1 MAFTPSLI
9 FGSPSRG
16 LVRAGQ
22 VDRLQQFSSFR
33 FSPSASS
40 GKSLK
45 AQQYFGQNIR
55 KIGDSEDYKPSSCLP
70 FANSLPGV
78 CVLEKSQRFDSLRS
92 TFNEVRVNIEQV
104 DCSSETTIPSEERK
118 DNLKLDDKTDSFS
131 KMRATETASCSIIPR
146 KDNGRM
152 KADSKFKRFSSIR
165 SSLKKIKSS
174 VNTGAN
180 GVSSNSPG
188 EKCRSIQEI
197 FSPVKSKGH
206 ENSSKLETLLSPFK
220 KDEDIISPM
229 KRKEDPELK
238 IRIVDENSDLSD
250 IVKDASTMSGFSSS
264 ILAKYRRH
272 RMSLMFEDRC
282 CEHIDL
288 GSDFLMCLE
297 S

>member
-1 MAFTPSLI
+1 MGLSRAISFQEVKKMAFTPSLI

-55 KIGDSEDYKPSSCLP
+55 KIG
-70 FANSLPGV
+70 
-78 CVLEKSQRFDSLRS
+78 
-92 TFNEVRVNIEQV
+92 
-104 DCSSETTIPSEERK
+104 PSEEIK
-118 DNLKLDDKTDSFS
+118 DNSKLDDKTDTFS
-131 KMRATETASCSIIPR
+131 KMRSTETASCSIIPR

-197 FSPVKSKGH
+197 LSPVKSKGH
-206 ENSSKLETLLSPFK
+206 ENSSKLEALLSPFK

-272 RMSLMFEDRC
+272 RMSLMFEDRS

>member
-40 GKSLK
+40 GKSVK
-45 AQQYFGQNIR
+45 AHQYFGQKLR
-55 KIGDSEDYKPSSCLP
+55 KIGDAEDYKPSSCSP
-70 FANSLPGV
+70 FANALPGV
-78 CVLEKSQRFDSLRS
+78 CALEKVQRFDSLRS
-92 TFNEVRVNIEQV
+92 TFNEVRVNIEEV
-104 DCSSETTIPSEERK
+104 DCSNETTVPSEEIK
-118 DNLKLDDKTDSFS
+118 DHIKLDDKTDYFS
-131 KMRATETASCSIIPR
+131 KTRATETASCSIIPR

-174 VNTGAN
+174 VNTGGN
-180 GVSSNSPG
+180 GISSNSPA
-188 EKCRSIQEI
+188 EKCHTIQEI
-197 FSPVKSKGH
+197 FSPVKSKGY
-206 ENSSKLETLLSPFK
+206 ENSNKLETLLSPFK

-250 IVKDASTMSGFSSS
+250 IVKEATTMSGFSSS

-272 RMSLMFEDRC
+272 RMSLMFEDRS